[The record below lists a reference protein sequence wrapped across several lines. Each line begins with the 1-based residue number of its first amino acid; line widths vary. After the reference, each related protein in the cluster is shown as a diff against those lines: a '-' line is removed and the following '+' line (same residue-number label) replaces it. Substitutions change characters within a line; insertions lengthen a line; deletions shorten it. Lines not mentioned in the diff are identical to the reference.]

1 MTVKIRMSR
10 GGRKKQP
17 FYSIVVAD
25 HRMPRDGR
33 FIEKLGYFDP
43 MSKDKEAALK
53 WDAERV
59 THWLN
64 TGAQP
69 SSRVTKFVL
78 EQKLGSDKVREKLQ
92 KRVDGRIKA
101 VQGRL
106 AAEKAAKEAEEKA
119 AADAAAAE
127 AAEAEAPAE
136 GEAAEA

>member
-25 HRMPRDGR
+25 QRMPRDGR
-33 FIEKLGYFDP
+33 FIEKLGYYDP
-43 MSKDKEAALK
+43 MNKDKETCMK
-53 WDAERV
+53 WNTDRV
-59 THWLN
+59 NYWLE

-69 SSRVTKFVL
+69 SGRIAKFII
-78 EQKLGSDKVREKLQ
+78 EQKLGSDKVRAKLQ
-92 KRVDGRIKA
+92 GRITERVNA

-106 AAEKAAKEAEEKA
+106 AAEKAKIAAEEKA

-127 AAEAEAPAE
+127 AAAAEAPAE
-136 GEAAEA
+136 TPAEA

>member
-25 HRMPRDGR
+25 QRMPRDGR
-33 FIEKLGYFDP
+33 FIEKLGHFDP
-43 MSKDKEAALK
+43 MSGNKETALK

-59 THWLN
+59 AYWLE

-69 SSRVTKFVL
+69 SGRVAKFIL
-78 EQKLGSDKVREKLQ
+78 SEKIGSDKVRAKIQ
-92 KRVDGRIKA
+92 ARVDGRVKA

-127 AAEAEAPAE
+127 AAAAEAPAE
-136 GEAAEA
+136 GEATEA